1 MLASACPNGK
11 IGKCTLEHFKENCPL
26 RTLEMAFQSIKISKY
41 SMGKKPPDPHSGS
54 PSQQTCDSLMTRKYP
69 DFTYSKGWTVC
80 ITMCIYNS
88 AFDT

>member
-41 SMGKKPPDPHSGS
+41 SMGKNP
-54 PSQQTCDSLMTRKYP
+54 QTPVVAHPVGRR
-69 DFTYSKGWTVC
+69 V
-80 ITMCIYNS
+80 IH
-88 AFDT
+88 